1 MDAAGAWSAESGPRA
16 VTGATHFNE
25 ARIADRFIEAD
36 VREGEKENK
45 MKPYWRNV
53 MTKLYAVAAFAFM
66 LMGATLNAAAAG
78 PPPPPR
84 TKNAVFVHRALPN
97 PSRSATVPPTPSH

>member
-45 MKPYWRNV
+45 MKSYWRNV

-78 PPPPPR
+78 PPPP
-84 TKNAVFVHRALPN
+84 TGTQNVVLVHGAFADRPPWEAA
-97 PSRSATVPPTPSH
+97 ATNL

>member
-45 MKPYWRNV
+45 MKPYWGNV

-66 LMGATLNAAAAG
+66 LMGATLNAPPAAPAPPAG
-78 PPPPPR
+78 LNNIILGDGP
-84 TKNAVFVHRALPN
+84 LPAA
-97 PSRSATVPPTPSH
+97 SRLERRHKILVD